1 MPHFK
6 FAPKDS
12 LSSKTFT
19 ELSFEI
25 FIYVLD
31 EAQVEISGS
40 LPEPEECF
48 EEVTGNGSSLLV
60 VCVAV

>member
-1 MPHFK
+1 M
-6 FAPKDS
+6 S
-12 LSSKTFT
+12 WITFT

-31 EAQVEISGS
+31 ETQIETSGS

-48 EEVTGNGSSLLV
+48 EEVSQVTGNGSALLV
-60 VCVAV
+60 VCVAF